1 MHVLMLSWEYPPRIV
16 GGIARHLY
24 DLANAL
30 ADQGT
35 KVTVVTAAFGDAPGY
50 EEPRENLRIART
62 ALGSV
67 WPYDF
72 ESEIMHL
79 NFALAAEAIRLAAGD
94 PYDVVHAHDWLV
106 AYAGNTVARALELPL
121 VSTIHQTEIGR
132 NNGLHSLE
140 QQYIHN
146 VEWWLTYQSS
156 RVIVCSDYMHGHV
169 QWAFNLPW
177 DKLRVVFNGVDS
189 KRFNVRA
196 TKGFRR
202 HWAADHEKIVFFVG
216 RMVREKG
223 LHLIVEA
230 APKVLYYHP
239 NTRFVVA
246 GGGDSSW
253 HQRRA
258 WELGAGH
265 SFYFTG
271 FVPDETLPSLYK
283 AADVATFPSL
293 VEPFGIVALEAMA
306 AGTPVVVSDVGGLG
320 SIVRH
325 GENGFKCYPDNPS
338 SLADQIL
345 HVLMSPDHAAQC
357 ARVAKQEA
365 ATVYNWKRLA
375 QLTAEVYQETL

>member
-106 AYAGNTVARALELPL
+106 AYAGNTVARALGVPL

-156 RVIVCSDYMHGHV
+156 RVIVCSGKVYYDLAAYRRENKIDDIAIVRLEQQYPFPHA
-169 QWAFNLPW
+169 AFKAEIAKYAKANEVVWCQEEPQNQGAW
-177 DKLRVVFNGVDS
+177 YRLRAYLRADS
-189 KRFNVRA
+189 L
-196 TKGFRR
+196 
-202 HWAADHEKIVFFVG
+202 DSQ
-216 RMVREKG
+216 
-223 LHLIVEA
+223 
-230 APKVLYYHP
+230 
-239 NTRFVVA
+239 VVA
-246 GGGDSSW
+246 F
-253 HQRRA
+253 
-258 WELGAGH
+258 AGRPV
-265 SFYFTG
+265 SASPAVGY
-271 FVPDETLPSLYK
+271 
-283 AADVATFPSL
+283 AAKHVAEQKQLIEDAFAEKL
-293 VEPFGIVALEAMA
+293 VAGEMIVA
-306 AGTPVVVSDVGGLG
+306 
-320 SIVRH
+320 H
-325 GENGFKCYPDNPS
+325 
-338 SLADQIL
+338 
-345 HVLMSPDHAAQC
+345 
-357 ARVAKQEA
+357 
-365 ATVYNWKRLA
+365 
-375 QLTAEVYQETL
+375 

>member
-106 AYAGNTVARALELPL
+106 AYAGNTVARALGVPL

-169 QWAFNLPW
+169 QWAFNLPCSTELTASASMCA
-177 DKLRVVFNGVDS
+177 LR
-189 KRFNVRA
+189 
-196 TKGFRR
+196 KGSGDTGQPTMRR
-202 HWAADHEKIVFFVG
+202 SC
-216 RMVREKG
+216 
-223 LHLIVEA
+223 
-230 APKVLYYHP
+230 
-239 NTRFVVA
+239 
-246 GGGDSSW
+246 SSW
-253 HQRRA
+253 AGWSGRRA
-258 WELGAGH
+258 
-265 SFYFTG
+265 FT
-271 FVPDETLPSLYK
+271 
-283 AADVATFPSL
+283 
-293 VEPFGIVALEAMA
+293 
-306 AGTPVVVSDVGGLG
+306 
-320 SIVRH
+320 
-325 GENGFKCYPDNPS
+325 
-338 SLADQIL
+338 
-345 HVLMSPDHAAQC
+345 
-357 ARVAKQEA
+357 
-365 ATVYNWKRLA
+365 
-375 QLTAEVYQETL
+375 